1 MERSSN
7 TFPSSSVVTDH
18 FKFIPFVGSS
28 ADPEPSAAD
37 IQKSYACG
45 QLSGFEASQFYE
57 EIISIPS
64 ASIPSTPKVQVKKE
78 HKIRRKNTIS
88 ENSRHSIFFHAQN
101 GNIEGVEYFLSQKCP
116 VDVQDMYGW
125 TVLMCATFE
134 GHYDLVKYLLKK
146 KAKVDIK
153 NKQGLSALDIAV
165 KQKND
170 ALIELLQNGGV
181 QEVCAPS
188 CEAEEVKFCELCN
201 VSYVESI
208 SVHERS
214 IAHLFS
220 TRDDSVSTYY
230 HIPENNKGFQIM
242 LKKGWDKNK
251 GLGPEAKGRKFPIKT
266 ILKTDR
272 TCIGGKKEV
281 AKVTHFG
288 ANDYDSVKKSIQ
300 PTLNLKKERKLKKSQ
315 LKKLEQKNRA
325 LEINFRRQF
334 HME

>member
-7 TFPSSSVVTDH
+7 TFPSTSVVTDH

-28 ADPEPSAAD
+28 AEAEYSEEA
-37 IQKSYACG
+37 IQKSDVCG

-64 ASIPSTPKVQVKKE
+64 TSVTATPKVHVKKV
-78 HKIRRKNTIS
+78 HTIRKRNTIS

-101 GNIEGVEYFLSQKCP
+101 GNIEGIKYFLSENCSI
-116 VDVQDMYGW
+116 DVQDMYGW
-125 TVLMCATFE
+125 TILMCATFE
-134 GHYDLVKYLLKK
+134 GHCDLVKYLLKK
-146 KAKVDIK
+146 GAKVDIK

-170 ALIELLQNGGV
+170 ALIDLLRKGYV
-181 QEVCAPS
+181 QEECVPK

-201 VSYVESI
+201 VSYVESV

-220 TRDDSVSTYY
+220 TCDGSMSTYY

-272 TCIGGKKEV
+272 TCIGSKKEV

-300 PTLNLKKERKLKKSQ
+300 PTLNLKKERKLKKSER
-315 LKKLEQKNRA
+315 KKLEQKNRA

>member
-1 MERSSN
+1 MERSIN
-7 TFPSSSVVTDH
+7 TFPSASVVTDH
-18 FKFIPFVGSS
+18 FKFIPFVSSS
-28 ADPEPSAAD
+28 AEVESSKEA
-37 IQKSYACG
+37 IQKSDVCG
-45 QLSGFEASQFYE
+45 QLSGLEASQFYE

-64 ASIPSTPKVQVKKE
+64 TSITFNSKVHVKKE
-78 HKIRRKNTIS
+78 NKIRKRNRIS
-88 ENSRHSIFFHAQN
+88 ENSKHSIFFHAQN
-101 GNIEGVEYFLSQKCP
+101 GNIEGIEYFLSENCSI
-116 VDVQDMYGW
+116 DIQDMYGW

-146 KAKVDIK
+146 GAKVDIK
-153 NKQGLSALDIAV
+153 NKQGLSALDIAF

-170 ALIELLQNGGV
+170 ALIDLLQNGCI
-181 QEVCAPS
+181 QEESVTK

-201 VSYVESI
+201 ISYVESV
-208 SVHERS
+208 SMHEKS

-220 TRDDSVSTYY
+220 TSNGSTSTYY

-251 GLGPEAKGRKFPIKT
+251 GLGPEAKGRKFPVKT

-272 TCIGGKKEV
+272 TCIGAKKEV

-300 PTLNLKKERKLKKSQ
+300 PTLNLKKERKLKKSER
-315 LKKLEQKNRA
+315 KKLEQKNRA